1 MNLINAYLEEIRH
14 HLPPKNRADIIAEI
28 HSVLIDMIEE
38 RNPNPGS
45 DPQETLIKA
54 VLKDYGSPKQVARQ
68 YSSQRHLIGPQSFPV
83 YLQVLKIVLIV
94 VAALNVVGVV
104 IAAVS
109 GSAAESGLFITML
122 ETFGGLISSLFTA
135 FGIVTL
141 SFILIERFALEEFKA
156 EVEQDWSPDDLEIVE
171 EKARVKI
178 SELAVEITLGMIFI
192 LLINVYLDRI
202 GIYYIS
208 NGSWVSTPILN
219 ENILPYIPWITAI
232 TVLDIA
238 LNLYLIRKGI
248 WDMSA
253 SIAKV
258 AINVFKI
265 VVLAA
270 IIAGPAFITI
280 NPAAWEALNLDLGFT
295 AQQLT
300 RQLSTVMDV
309 LFGLA
314 ILGLGVDSIKQLVR
328 NIFRKDQSNITI
340 KAE

>member
-1 MNLINAYLEEIRH
+1 MNILNAYLEEIRH
-14 HLPPKNRADIIAEI
+14 HLPPKNRDDIIAEI
-28 HSVLIDMIEE
+28 RSVLIDMIEE
-38 RNPNPGS
+38 RNPNPGT
-45 DPQETLIKA
+45 DPGEALVKT
-54 VLKDYGSPKQVARQ
+54 VLKEYGSPKQVARQ
-68 YSSQRHLIGPQSFPV
+68 YGSQRQLIGPQTFPV

-94 VAALNVVGVV
+94 VTALNVLGVV

-109 GSAAESGLFITML
+109 GSAGESGLFITLL
-122 ETFGGLISSLFTA
+122 ETFGGLFSSLFTA

-156 EVEQDWSPDDLEIVE
+156 EVEQDWSLDDLEIVE
-171 EKARVKI
+171 DTARVKI
-178 SELAVEITLGMIFI
+178 SELAVEITLGIIFI

-208 NGSWVSTPILN
+208 DGSWVSTPILN
-219 ENILPYIPWITAI
+219 ENILRYIPWVTAI

-248 WDMSA
+248 WDVSA

-265 VVLAA
+265 VVIAA
-270 IIAGPAFITI
+270 IIIGPAFITI
-280 NPAAWEALNLDLGFT
+280 NPTAWEALNLDLGFT

-300 RQLSTVMDV
+300 RQLNTVLDV
-309 LFGLA
+309 LLGLA
-314 ILGLGVDSIKQLVR
+314 IFGLVVDSIKTLVR
-328 NIFRKDQSNITI
+328 TVFKKDQPGITF
-340 KAE
+340 KAK

>member
-1 MNLINAYLEEIRH
+1 MNILNAYLEEIRH
-14 HLPPKNRADIIAEI
+14 HLPPKNRDDIIAEI
-28 HSVLIDMIEE
+28 RSVLIDMIEE

-45 DPQETLIKA
+45 DPEEALVKT
-54 VLKDYGSPKQVARQ
+54 VLKEYGSPKQVARQ
-68 YSSQRHLIGPQSFPV
+68 YGSQRQLIGPQTFPV

-94 VAALNVVGVV
+94 VTALNVLGVV

-109 GSAAESGLFITML
+109 GSAGETGLFITLL
-122 ETFGGLISSLFTA
+122 ETFGGLFSSLFTA

-171 EKARVKI
+171 DTARVKI
-178 SELAVEITLGMIFI
+178 SELAVEITLGIIFI

-208 NGSWVSTPILN
+208 DGSWMSTPILN
-219 ENILPYIPWITAI
+219 ENILRYIPWVTAI

-248 WDMSA
+248 WDVSA

-258 AINVFKI
+258 IINVFKI
-265 VVLAA
+265 AVTAA
-270 IIAGPAFITI
+270 IIIGPAFITI
-280 NPAAWEALNLDLGFT
+280 NPTAWEALNLDLGFT

-300 RQLSTVMDV
+300 RQLNTVLDV
-309 LFGLA
+309 LLGLA
-314 ILGLGVDSIKQLVR
+314 IFGLVVDSIKTLVR
-328 NIFRKDQSNITI
+328 TVFKKDPLGITFNV
-340 KAE
+340 K